1 MEFLSIF
8 SAVFFLLLF
17 GYCLATI
24 LTNYGRY
31 KYYKSTYEKL
41 VNKDFIFEYRTNLE
55 GLNDIY
61 TFTHK
66 EKNTSLLSND
76 DDDSNILIFIKE
88 NDSISIKLSGGD
100 LEYIHNGSLTYFD
113 PYTLYW
119 YLKFKIW
126 FNNNKKDFTKTF
138 NERFDEV
145 FPKKVG
151 G

>member
-55 GLNDIY
+55 GL
-61 TFTHK
+61 
-66 EKNTSLLSND
+66 
-76 DDDSNILIFIKE
+76 
-88 NDSISIKLSGGD
+88 
-100 LEYIHNGSLTYFD
+100 
-113 PYTLYW
+113 
-119 YLKFKIW
+119 
-126 FNNNKKDFTKTF
+126 
-138 NERFDEV
+138 
-145 FPKKVG
+145 
-151 G
+151 